1 MDKENREAIFKE
13 RYTNGQQIGKIKKY
27 YWNNEKHI

>member
-13 RYTNGQQIGKIKKY
+13 KYTNGQQIGKIKKY
-27 YWNNEKHI
+27 Y